1 LLEKYSETIFILFYF
16 KKGKFKDWCNY
27 HYFSILKQ
35 STILRKNVALFLE
48 QSFKLKM
55 PPWSGNICYIKRA
68 CTIYSI
74 LGSQDWIVRLNA
86 YTVRGILA
94 RIMQGNN
101 ARKVILEV
109 YAFCVLQ
116 CTVFGQKSKHKM
128 DVTA

>member
-1 LLEKYSETIFILFYF
+1 MQLSLFFYLKTIYDSADERCSFPR
-16 KKGKFKDWCNY
+16 
-27 HYFSILKQ
+27 
-35 STILRKNVALFLE
+35 TIIE
-48 QSFKLKM
+48 QKM
-55 PPWSGNICYIKRA
+55 TLWSGNICYIKRA

-94 RIMQGNN
+94 RIMQGTN

-109 YAFCVLQ
+109 YAFFVLQ
-116 CTVFGQKSKHKM
+116 CTVFGRKSKHKM